1 MLKSL
6 SFSILFIFALNA
18 SANDI
23 LYNRL
28 DKLYDT
34 DKKQCLVVVKRY
46 IKYFQKQAVPF
57 YYATLLYSEKSE
69 KSRNEKGQYLH
80 LRKAIGY
87 AIQFEEIEDEELMHK
102 VEWTNLKGEL
112 NSSINLLIDK
122 LSASNDFALS
132 ERLSAKQSEFNHE
145 YSNVA
150 TADISNNNAIVE
162 VFNTS
167 NSSKLFYGMPTG
179 SEVIL
184 SSNKTGEQELLGY
197 INAERKNLGMLPL
210 EWEEG
215 LAKASRYHSYDLGTQ
230 NYFNHSTYDRKN
242 GKLVK
247 IGGTFDRIKKFYS
260 KSFVNSENIAAGS
273 EKPYNTYMQWYNSK
287 GHYENMFN
295 PESTKIGIGTYYVED
310 SPFGYY
316 WSMCTAL

>member
-6 SFSILFIFALNA
+6 SISLLLIFALNA

-28 DKLYDT
+28 DKLYET
-34 DKKQCLVVVKRY
+34 DKKQCLVAVKRY
-46 IKYFQKQAVPF
+46 IKYFPKQASPL

-69 KSRNEKGQYLH
+69 NSKNERGQYLH

-87 AIQFEEIEDEELMHK
+87 AIQFEGIEDVELMEK
-102 VEWTNLKGEL
+102 VEWINVKGEL
-112 NSSINLLIDK
+112 NSSINLLIEK
-122 LSASNDFALS
+122 LSATNDFALS
-132 ERLSAKQSEFNHE
+132 ERLLAKQSEFNNE
-145 YSNVA
+145 YSVVS
-150 TADISNNNAIVE
+150 TTDIANSNAIVE

-167 NSSKLFYGMPTG
+167 NSSKLFYGMPSG

-184 SSNKTGEQELLGY
+184 SSNKAGEQELLGY
-197 INAERKNLGMLPL
+197 INTEREKLGMLPL
-210 EWEEG
+210 EWEEE
-215 LAKASRYHSYDLGTQ
+215 LAQASRYHSYDLGTQ
-230 NYFNHSTYDRKN
+230 NYFNHSTYDRKD

-273 EKPYNTYMQWYNSK
+273 EQPYDTYMQWYNSK

-295 PESTKIGIGTYYVED
+295 PESTKIGIGTYHVEG
-310 SPFGYY
+310 SPFGHY

>member
-1 MLKSL
+1 MKKILSAVVISL
-6 SFSILFIFALNA
+6 FALNA

-28 DKLYDT
+28 DKLYET

-46 IKYFQKQAVPF
+46 IKYFPKQASPL

-69 KSRNEKGQYLH
+69 KSKNERGQYLH
-80 LRKAIGY
+80 LRKAVGY
-87 AIQFEEIEDEELMHK
+87 AIQFERIEDKELMDK
-102 VEWTNLKGEL
+102 VEWINVKGEL
-112 NSSINLLIDK
+112 NSSINVLINK
-122 LSASNDFALS
+122 LSATNDFALS
-132 ERLSAKQSEFNHE
+132 ERLSAKQSEFNNE
-145 YSNVA
+145 YIAV
-150 TADISNNNAIVE
+150 TTMDKTNNNAIVE
-162 VFNTS
+162 VFNSS
-167 NSSKLFYGMPTG
+167 NSSKLFYGMPSG
-179 SEVIL
+179 SEMIL
-184 SSNKTGEQELLGY
+184 SSNKAGEQELLGY
-197 INAERKNLGMLPL
+197 INAEREKQGMLPL
-210 EWEEG
+210 EWEEE
-215 LAKASRYHSYDLGTQ
+215 LAQASRYHSYDLGTQ

-273 EKPYNTYMQWYNSK
+273 QKPHDTYMQWYNSK

-310 SPFGYY
+310 SPFGHY